1 MVTIHPGFFRTALI
15 SRTLFLCAHKPL
27 KHQYFSNRTMSL
39 RLPPPECTHMQT
51 SQAVGPDLGFG
62 KCIVGV
68 YCTAL
73 LPWLPPAHLQS
84 TSEQRYCKEAKNHSE
99 IKAEQ
104 KEELRLQQEAVRE
117 FIPESHGEG
126 AFLPWSVCRSS
137 SILCSLSQYNPS
149 LKSLCVLEVPKLW
162 SDWAN

>member
-1 MVTIHPGFFRTALI
+1 
-15 SRTLFLCAHKPL
+15 
-27 KHQYFSNRTMSL
+27 MSL
-39 RLPPPECTHMQT
+39 RLPPPECTHVQP

-62 KCIVGV
+62 KFIIGV
-68 YCTAL
+68 Y
-73 LPWLPPAHLQS
+73 WLPAAHFQS
-84 TSEQRYCKEAKNHSE
+84 TSDQRYCKEAKSHSE

-104 KEELRLQQEAVRE
+104 KEELRLQQEEVRE
-117 FIPESHGEG
+117 FIPESRGEG
-126 AFLPWSVCRSS
+126 AFLPCSVCRSS